1 MSNIYL
7 KIKQYWKQIAKYAM
21 LTGMTLGNLL
31 FIHLF
36 VTSIELTK
44 DGAFIK
50 TIDEN
55 AKEWF
60 YRSAELFILSFKID
74 IVVIILFIMLS
85 KTEFEGDADSESDS
99 FLLAIWR
106 SSSVNFT
113 MSVLSFFG
121 WLP

>member
-1 MSNIYL
+1 
-7 KIKQYWKQIAKYAM
+7 
-21 LTGMTLGNLL
+21 MTLGNLL

-85 KTEFEGDADSESDS
+85 LVFYKKT
-99 FLLAIWR
+99 I
-106 SSSVNFT
+106 
-113 MSVLSFFG
+113 LSFTLQL
-121 WLP
+121 LPILLITLCNLIYKEFICSF